1 MNKDKTKDNHMEEVR
16 VYYDRYR
23 GKKVTFNS
31 RRGAGMTIEGVVMG
45 IEKTLGVLI
54 VTDRDGFPHM
64 IDMVTAQRIDK

>member
-16 VYYDRYR
+16 VYYDRYK

-54 VTDRDGFPHM
+54 VRDHDGFPHM
-64 IDMVTAQRIDK
+64 IDMVTAVKIDK